1 MGMPFCD
8 WEDEDWDTLIYA
20 VNQSNC
26 ILMLGPDTGVETVAG
41 QTRLLTESLANQ
53 LAERLDPGTRDLLDP
68 SDLAQVSQYFAI
80 EKGRQSLEA
89 KVATFYKEKQG
100 LCSDLH
106 RELAA
111 LPFYFTIT
119 TTPDSMLINALVEN
133 KENKKEPVSNW
144 YNFNGE
150 NPGMVQMGT
159 HEKPLVFYLYGAV
172 TEPGSLM
179 LTEKDLLDFLVV
191 LSSGKRPLPDNIRS
205 ELQNGNKSFL
215 FMGFGFKHWYL
226 RILLH
231 VLQGGNKKNSRS
243 FALEKFPPENTAELQ
258 RTVFFFK
265 RSDYKI
271 HIFKEDFN
279 EFAAQLRK
287 RYGQCSPAVI
297 SRFEAAKVPEVFICH
312 ANENKDYA
320 ADLYKKLEQAG
331 IRPWLDKE
339 NLRGGDEWD
348 RKIRDTIK
356 QIDYFVVLQSQ
367 ALANRTIGYV
377 NREINIALDR
387 QEEFQRGTSRF
398 VIPVQIEPCT
408 LREDLKHLQTIDL
421 TDKANIKTLIDTI
434 QRDFEKRKK
443 R

>member
-1 MGMPFCD
+1 MEMPYCN

-20 VNQSNC
+20 INQNNC
-26 ILMLGPDTGVETVAG
+26 ILMLGPDTAVETVGG

-53 LAERLDPGTRDLLDP
+53 LAERLGQGTRKTLNS
-68 SDLAQVSQYFAI
+68 SDLAQVSQYYDM
-80 EKGRQSLEA
+80 EKGRHTLEA
-89 KVATFYKEKQG
+89 RVASFYNEKQG

-106 RELAA
+106 RDLAA

-119 TTPDSMLINALVEN
+119 TTPDSMFINALE
-133 KENKKEPVSNW
+133 ENKKEPVINW
-144 YNFNGE
+144 YNFKGE

-159 HEKPLVFYLYGAV
+159 IQKPLVFYLYGAV
-172 TEPGSLM
+172 KEPGSLM

-215 FMGFGFKHWYL
+215 FMRFGFKHWYL

-243 FALEKFPPENTAELQ
+243 FALEKFPAENTAELQ

-279 EFAAQLRK
+279 NFAAQLRE
-287 RYGQCSPAVI
+287 RFGQCLPTVI

-312 ANENKDYA
+312 ASEDKNHA

-356 QIDYFVVLQSQ
+356 QQIDYFVVLQSQ

-387 QEEFQRGTSRF
+387 QEEFQRGTFRF
-398 VIPVQIEPCT
+398 VIPVKIKPCP

-421 TDKANIKTLIDTI
+421 TAEANIKTLIDTI
-434 QRDFEKRKK
+434 QRDFEKRKIK
-443 R
+443 N

>member
-1 MGMPFCD
+1 MEMPYCN

-20 VNQSNC
+20 INQNNC
-26 ILMLGPDTGVETVAG
+26 ILMLGPDTAVETIDG
-41 QTRLLTESLANQ
+41 QSRLLTETLANQ
-53 LAERLDPGTRDLLDP
+53 LAERLDPETRKPLNP
-68 SDLAQVSQYFAI
+68 SDLAQVSQYYEM
-80 EKGRQSLEA
+80 EKGRHTLEA
-89 KVATFYKEKQG
+89 KVASFYKDKEKQG
-100 LCSDLH
+100 LCSELH
-106 RELAA
+106 RNLAA

-119 TTPDSMLINALVEN
+119 TTPDSMFIKALEEN
-133 KENKKEPVSNW
+133 NKEPVMNR

-191 LSSGKRPLPDNIRS
+191 LSSRKRPLPDNIRS
-205 ELQNGNKSFL
+205 ELQNENKSFL

-271 HIFKEDFN
+271 HIFKQDFN
-279 EFAAQLRK
+279 GFASKLRE
-287 RYGQCSPAVI
+287 RFGPCSPNVI
-297 SRFEAAKVPEVFICH
+297 QRFEAAKKPEVFICH
-312 ANENKDYA
+312 ASEDKNYA
-320 ADLYKKLEQAG
+320 ASLYKKLEQEG

-367 ALANRTIGYV
+367 VLVNKTEGYV

-387 QEEFQRGTSRF
+387 QEEFQRGTTRF
-398 VIPVQIEPCT
+398 VIPVKIEPCP

-421 TDKANIKTLIDTI
+421 TDEANIKTLIDTI
-434 QRDFEKRKK
+434 QRDFEKRKN

>member
-1 MGMPFCD
+1 MPYCN
-8 WEDEDWDTLIYA
+8 WEDDDLDTLIYA
-20 VNQSNC
+20 INQDNC
-26 ILMLGPDTGVETVAG
+26 ILMLGPDTAVETVDG
-41 QTRLLTESLANQ
+41 LPRLLTESLANQ
-53 LAERLDPGTRDLLDP
+53 LAERLDPGTRKPLNP

-89 KVATFYKEKQG
+89 KVASFYSDKQE

-106 RELAA
+106 RDLAA

-119 TTPDSMLINALVEN
+119 TTPDSMFIKALV
-133 KENKKEPVSNW
+133 ENKKEPVMNW
-144 YNFNGE
+144 YDFKGE

-159 HEKPLVFYLYGAV
+159 VEKPLVYYLFGAV
-172 TEPGSLM
+172 PEPGSLM
-179 LTEKDLLDFLVV
+179 LTEKDLLDFLVA

-205 ELQNGNKSFL
+205 ELQDENKSFL
-215 FMGFGFKHWYL
+215 FLGFGFKHWYL

-231 VLQGGNKKNSRS
+231 VLQGGRKKNSRS

-279 EFAAQLRK
+279 GFAAQLRE
-287 RYGQCSPAVI
+287 RFGPGSPTVI
-297 SRFEAAKVPEVFICH
+297 SRLEAAKKPGVFICH
-312 ANENKDYA
+312 AIEDKNYA
-320 ADLYKKLEQAG
+320 AALYKKLEQAG

-348 RKIRDTIK
+348 RKIRNTIK

-367 ALANRTIGYV
+367 ALANKSIGYV
-377 NREINIALDR
+377 NREINSALDR
-387 QEEFQRGTSRF
+387 REEFQRGTTRF
-398 VIPVQIEPCT
+398 VIPVQIEPCS

-421 TDKANIKTLIDTI
+421 TVEANIKTLIDTI
-434 QRDFEKRKK
+434 QRDFEKRKN

>member
-1 MGMPFCD
+1 MPYCN
-8 WEDEDWDTLIYA
+8 WEDENWEALIYA
-20 VNQSNC
+20 IKKNKC
-26 ILMLGPDTGVETVAG
+26 ILMLGPDTAIEKVGG
-41 QTRLLTESLANQ
+41 QPRLLTESLANQ
-53 LAERLDPGTRDLLDP
+53 LAERLEPGTRKLLNP
-68 SDLAQVSQYFAI
+68 SDLAQASQYYAI
-80 EKGRQSLEA
+80 EKGRHTLEA
-89 KVATFYKEKQG
+89 RAESFYKEKQD

-106 RELAA
+106 RDLAA

-119 TTPDSMLINALVEN
+119 TTPDSMFINALE
-133 KENKKEPVSNW
+133 KNKKEPVINW

-150 NPGMVQMGT
+150 NQGMVQMGT
-159 HEKPLVFYLYGAV
+159 VEKPLVFYLYGSV
-172 TEPGSLM
+172 SEPESLM
-179 LTEKDLLDFLVV
+179 LTENDLLDFLVA
-191 LSSGKRPLPDNIRS
+191 LSSEKWPLPNNIRS
-205 ELQNGNKSFL
+205 ELKNGDKSFL

-243 FALEKFPPENTAELQ
+243 FALEKFPPDNTADLQ

-265 RSDYKI
+265 KSDYKI
-271 HIFKEDFN
+271 HIFKKNFN
-279 EFAAQLRK
+279 DFAAQLRE
-287 RYGQCSPAVI
+287 RFGQCSPTVI
-297 SRFEAAKVPEVFICH
+297 SRFEAANEPEVFICH
-312 ANENKDYA
+312 ASEDKDYA
-320 ADLYKKLEQAG
+320 AALYEKLEQAG

-367 ALANRTIGYV
+367 ALANKTIGYV

-387 QEEFQRGTSRF
+387 QEEFQRGTTRF
-398 VIPVQIEPCT
+398 VIPVKIEPCP
-408 LREDLKHLQTIDL
+408 LRDDLTHLQTIDL
-421 TDKANIKTLIDTI
+421 TDKANVKTLIDTI

>member
-1 MGMPFCD
+1 MEKLYCN

-20 VNQSNC
+20 INQNNC
-26 ILMLGPDTGVETVAG
+26 ILMLGPDTAVETVDG
-41 QTRLLTESLANQ
+41 QPRLLTECLANQ
-53 LAERLDPGTRDLLDP
+53 LAERLKPGTLKQLDP
-68 SDLAQVSQYFAI
+68 SDLAQVSQYYEE

-89 KVATFYKEKQG
+89 RVASFYKEKQG

-106 RELAA
+106 RNLAA

-119 TTPDSMLINALVEN
+119 TTPDSMLINAL
-133 KENKKEPVSNW
+133 KENNKEPVMNW

-159 HEKPLVFYLYGAV
+159 FEQPLVFYLYGAV
-172 TEPGSLM
+172 PEPGSLM
-179 LTEKDLLDFLVV
+179 LTENDLLDFLVA

-205 ELQNGNKSFL
+205 ELQAENKSFL
-215 FMGFGFKHWYL
+215 FMGFGFRHWYL

-265 RSDYKI
+265 KSDYKI

-279 EFAAQLRK
+279 DFAKKLRD
-287 RYGQCSPAVI
+287 QFEPCSPAVI
-297 SRFEAAKVPEVFICH
+297 SRFDAAKVPEVFICH
-312 ANENKDYA
+312 ASEDKDYA
-320 ADLYKKLEQAG
+320 ASLYKKFEQAG

-348 RKIRDTIK
+348 GKIRDSIK
-356 QIDYFVVLQSQ
+356 KVDYLVVLQSQ
-367 ALANRTIGYV
+367 ALANKTIGYV
-377 NREINIALDR
+377 NREINSALDR
-387 QEEFQRGTSRF
+387 QEEYQRGTTRF
-398 VIPVQIEPCT
+398 IIPVQIEPCP

-421 TDKANIKTLIDTI
+421 TDEANIKTLINTI
-434 QRDFEKRKK
+434 QRDFEKRKD

>member
-1 MGMPFCD
+1 MGMPYCD
-8 WEDEDWDTLIYA
+8 WEDENWEALIYA
-20 VNQSNC
+20 IKKNKC
-26 ILMLGPDTGVETVAG
+26 ILMLGPDTAIEKVGG
-41 QTRLLTESLANQ
+41 QPRLLTESLANQ
-53 LAERLDPGTRDLLDP
+53 LAEKLKSETRKRIN
-68 SDLAQVSQYFAI
+68 SNDLAQVSQYYAI
-80 EKGRQSLEA
+80 EKGHNTL
-89 KVATFYKEKQG
+89 KVRAESFYKEKQD

-106 RELAA
+106 RDLAA

-119 TTPDSMLINALVEN
+119 TTPDAMLVNALE
-133 KENKKEPVSNW
+133 KNKKEPVINW

-159 HEKPLVFYLYGAV
+159 VEKPLVFYLYGSV
-172 TEPGSLM
+172 SEPESLM
-179 LTEKDLLDFLVV
+179 LTENDLLDFLVA
-191 LSSGKRPLPDNIRS
+191 LSSEKWPLPNNIRS
-205 ELQNGNKSFL
+205 ELKNGDKSFL

-243 FALEKFPPENTAELQ
+243 FALEKFPPDNTADLQ

-265 RSDYKI
+265 KSDYKI

-279 EFAAQLRK
+279 DFAAQLRE
-287 RYGQCSPAVI
+287 RFGQCSPTVI
-297 SRFEAAKVPEVFICH
+297 SRFEAANEPEVFICH
-312 ANENKDYA
+312 ASEDKDYA
-320 ADLYKKLEQAG
+320 AALYEKLKHAG
-331 IRPWLDKE
+331 IRPWLDRE

-356 QIDYFVVLQSQ
+356 KVDYFAVLQTKE
-367 ALANRTIGYV
+367 LANKTIGYV

-387 QEEFQRGTSRF
+387 REEFQRGTTRF
-398 VIPVQIEPCT
+398 VIPVKIEPCP
-408 LREDLKHLQTIDL
+408 LREDLKRLQTIDL
-421 TDKANIKTLIDTI
+421 IDKANIKTLIDTI